1 MELAFKKGAFG
12 HKVTWIGFEFELI
25 NQFLMQASVKPEFME
40 TLASETLALSSTNVI
55 GIRALRSYAGKCN
68 HVAGLIS
75 CWRPFLTELW
85 AALAAWDTPVSQT
98 SKSPPPGTIWTKQ
111 IKHTLMWIQA
121 FLDRKAGT
129 LVRRIDCRVYWG
141 GSNMVEVLTDASP

>member
-1 MELAFKKGAFG
+1 
-12 HKVTWIGFEFELI
+12 
-25 NQFLMQASVKPEFME
+25 ME
-40 TLASETLALSSTNVI
+40 TLAAEALALSATNVI
-55 GIRALRSYAGKCN
+55 GIRALRSYVGKFN

-85 AALAAWDTPVSQT
+85 AAMAAWDKQESGT

-111 IKHTLMWIQA
+111 IKHTLEWIQA

-141 GSNMVEVLTDASP
+141 GSNMVEVITDASPWGLGGVRTYHFGSWSFLAGVVRNRNNPHSQW